1 MKETAEI
8 TADMSCREAP
18 STIYAKQGDCDTRFV
33 RVQFRSGGRAF
44 DMSKAESTEIRV
56 LKPDGKITINPGVI
70 EDGGA
75 VYPLTD
81 QSLNVSGEGRAEFM
95 LYGSGGELISTV
107 PARLVIIA
115 APAGDEAA
123 VSTNEFAALRDKL
136 GSLETRLGGLSFVRI
151 SETLFKRSI
160 PKENTVYFVYS
171 EKKVS
176 IYLGTALIGMG
187 SATVPS
193 DIYIGGSPDG
203 YALKTKTEEL

>member
-1 MKETAEI
+1 MKETVEI

-18 STIYAKQGDCDTRFV
+18 SIIYAKQGDYNTRFV

-44 DMSKAESTEIRV
+44 DLSEAESTEIRV

-95 LYGSGGELISTV
+95 LYGIGGELISTV
-107 PARLVIIA
+107 PARLIIIA

-123 VSTNEFAALRDKL
+123 VSTNEFAVLRDRID
-136 GSLETRLGGLSFVRI
+136 SLDTRLGGLSFVRM
-151 SETLFKRSI
+151 SEALYKRSI
-160 PKENTVYFVYS
+160 PNENTVYFVYS
-171 EKKVS
+171 QKKVS
-176 IYLGTALIGMG
+176 LYLGTALIGMG
-187 SATVPS
+187 SAAVPS
-193 DIYIGGSPDG
+193 DVYAGDSFDG
-203 YALKTKTEEL
+203 YTLTTEMEEL